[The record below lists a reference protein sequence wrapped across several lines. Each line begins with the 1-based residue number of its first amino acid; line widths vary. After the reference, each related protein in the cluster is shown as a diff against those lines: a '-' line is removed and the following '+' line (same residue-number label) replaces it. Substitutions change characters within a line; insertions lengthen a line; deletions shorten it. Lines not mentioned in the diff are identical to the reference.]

1 MTASPTSPDL
11 TSPDLTGR
19 TAVVTGASRGF
30 GLGISVALAAAGA
43 HVVGVARAAGPLHA
57 LGERLGASFTPVTGD
72 AADPAIAEDL
82 VRTHRP
88 SVLVL
93 NAGAVPPMAPFTDM
107 SWDDFSHNWRVD
119 TRHAFHWAGA
129 AITTPLAPDSVVVTL
144 SSGAALHGSP
154 VSGGYA
160 GAKAAVRFIS
170 SYAAAESTRLGLGLR
185 FVTLLPSLTPA
196 TDFGTAAV
204 TAYADRRGD
213 DLSTVVA
220 GLRPFLTPEQ
230 VGREVVR
237 IVADPATPAHAEY
250 LLSENGREVVP
261 R

>member
-1 MTASPTSPDL
+1 MTASRIPA
-11 TSPDLTGR
+11 DLTGR
-19 TAVVTGASRGF
+19 TAIVTGASRGF

-43 HVVGVARAAGPLHA
+43 HVVGVARAAGPLRA
-57 LGERLGASFTPVTGD
+57 LGERLHGSFTPVPGD
-72 AADPAIAEDL
+72 AADPAIADEL
-82 VRTHRP
+82 VRAHKP

-93 NAGAVPPMAPFTDM
+93 NAGAVPPMAPFHDM
-107 SWDDFSHNWRVD
+107 SWDDFSRSWRVD
-119 TRHAFHWAGA
+119 TRHAFHWAAA
-129 AITTPLAPDSVVVTL
+129 AITTPLPPDSVVVMV
-144 SSGAALHGSP
+144 SSGAALRGSP

-170 SYAAAESTRLGLGLR
+170 SYAAAESARLGLGLR

-196 TDFGTAAV
+196 TDLGTAAV
-204 TAYADRRGD
+204 AAYADRRGD

-230 VGREVVR
+230 VGQEVVG
-237 IVADPATPAHAEY
+237 IVTDPATPAHVEY
-250 LLSENGREVVP
+250 LLSDKGREVLP